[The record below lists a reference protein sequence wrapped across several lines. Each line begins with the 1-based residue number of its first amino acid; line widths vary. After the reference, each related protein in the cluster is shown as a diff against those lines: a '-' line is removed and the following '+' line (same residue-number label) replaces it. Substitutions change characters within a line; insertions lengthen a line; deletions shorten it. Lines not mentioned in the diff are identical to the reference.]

1 MRSGAAP
8 TCQFS
13 WRRCRGISV
22 NQAWIVSRLTGPR
35 NEGSPVAV
43 VASPSDT
50 GFVSRE
56 SKMKFSLS
64 EGMALAASAT
74 DEKTEPGLYMLEP
87 DSGAKPGM
95 RVK

>member
-1 MRSGAAP
+1 
-8 TCQFS
+8 
-13 WRRCRGISV
+13 
-22 NQAWIVSRLTGPR
+22 
-35 NEGSPVAV
+35 
-43 VASPSDT
+43 
-50 GFVSRE
+50 
-56 SKMKFSLS
+56 MKFSLS